1 MSTDATARGLWPEGW
16 ERVVLDTTDST
27 MAEAARRAA
36 SGLAGPTWIMAHEQT
51 AGRGR
56 RGRDWASEA
65 GNLAAT
71 LVYRPEATP
80 AEAARRSFLAAV
92 ALFEA
97 LAIHVDR
104 TRLSLKWPNDVL
116 MDGGKVAGILLESA
130 GQGPFVDWLAIG
142 IGVNLAS
149 APGDVRDAAFP
160 PVALA
165 DDGGPKVDAEE
176 FLTHLAD
183 AFATQEGK
191 LDAFGFGRIRED
203 WLRHA
208 ARLGEVIVARTG
220 TEEITGVFETI
231 DEAGNLML
239 RTPQGTRA
247 ISAADVFFQEG
258 Q

>member
-1 MSTDATARGLWPEGW
+1 M
-16 ERVVLDTTDST
+16 LDTVDST

-36 SGLAGPTWIMAHEQT
+36 SGLAGPTWIMAHQQT
-51 AGRGR
+51 SGRGR
-56 RGRDWASEA
+56 RGRDWSSQP

-71 LVYRPEATP
+71 LVYKPEATP

-116 MDGGKVAGILLESA
+116 LDGGKVAGILLESA
-130 GQGPFVDWLAIG
+130 GQGPYVDWLAIG
-142 IGVNLAS
+142 VGVNLAS
-149 APGDVRDAAFP
+149 RPAGLRGVAFP
-160 PVALA
+160 PVAVA
-165 DDGGPKVDAEE
+165 DNGGPLVDPEE

-183 AFATQEGK
+183 AFATEEGK

-208 ARLGEVIVARTG
+208 ARLGEVITARTG
-220 TEEITGVFETI
+220 ADEITGVFENV

-239 RTPQGTRA
+239 RTPKGLRA
-247 ISAADVFFQEG
+247 ISAADVFF
-258 Q
+258 

>member
-1 MSTDATARGLWPEGW
+1 M
-16 ERVVLDTTDST
+16 LDTVDST

-36 SGLAGPTWIMAHEQT
+36 SGLAGPTWIMAHLQT
-51 AGRGR
+51 SGRGR
-56 RGRDWASEA
+56 RGRDWSSQP

-71 LVYRPEATP
+71 LVYKPEATP

-116 MDGGKVAGILLESA
+116 LDGGKVAGILLESA
-130 GQGPFVDWLAIG
+130 GQGPYVDWLAIG
-142 IGVNLAS
+142 VGVNLAS
-149 APGDVRDAAFP
+149 RPAGLRGVAFP
-160 PVALA
+160 PVAVA
-165 DDGGPKVDAEE
+165 DNGGPLVDPEE

-183 AFATQEGK
+183 AFATEEGK

-208 ARLGEVIVARTG
+208 ARLGEVITARTG
-220 TEEITGVFETI
+220 ADEITGVFENV

-239 RTPQGTRA
+239 RTPKGLRA
-247 ISAADVFFQEG
+247 ISAADVFF
-258 Q
+258 

>member
-1 MSTDATARGLWPEGW
+1 M
-16 ERVVLDTTDST
+16 LDTTDST

-56 RGRDWASEA
+56 RGRDWTSEA